1 MVATLKLS
9 SPKPTAS
16 LPRFLRQR
24 DLARSFF
31 GSNVGTCDEA
41 EIALFYDAASYYFHV
56 VVYRDYRAV
65 TWNGYSPRMNVCRL

>member
-16 LPRFLRQR
+16 LPRFRQR
-24 DLARSFF
+24 DSARSFF
-31 GSNVGTCDEA
+31 GSNVGTRDEA
-41 EIALFYDAASYYFHV
+41 EIALVYGAASYYFHV
-56 VVYRDYRAV
+56 VVYTDYRVV